1 MKTERVLKKNALK
14 AYKAFNSD
22 LTCIGFQYEVG
33 KTYRH
38 NEALRL
44 CEAGFHACE
53 RLVDCFTYYEPNRA
67 KLEFVRFWL
76 GVISRE
82 ILKTPSYVHPESIL

>member
-53 RLVDCFTYYEPNRA
+53 RLVDCFTYYEPN
-67 KLEFVRFWL
+67 
-76 GVISRE
+76 
-82 ILKTPSYVHPESIL
+82 

>member
-44 CEAGFHACE
+44 
-53 RLVDCFTYYEPNRA
+53 
-67 KLEFVRFWL
+67 
-76 GVISRE
+76 
-82 ILKTPSYVHPESIL
+82 